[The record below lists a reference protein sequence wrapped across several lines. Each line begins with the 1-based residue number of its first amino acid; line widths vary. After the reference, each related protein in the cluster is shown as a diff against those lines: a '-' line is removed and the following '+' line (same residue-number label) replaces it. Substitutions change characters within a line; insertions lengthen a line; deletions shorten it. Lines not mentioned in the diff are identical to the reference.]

1 MTELASQ
8 NLKTSEDGQPPGTAD
23 DTVAIGQTGAS
34 LFPELV
40 WAHFIWEKQL
50 DQDNPDEALEAA
62 YRTKLK
68 SFEDCEGKL
77 ISAYWS
83 TYRASATALT
93 EKPQRVNVLKQIF
106 GVDDSVMRLHRVSD
120 WATRDAE
127 PIAHVLQ
134 HCDALAIRVSQV
146 LRGPPERIAMQLI
159 ASVAKNL
166 LGYVDR
172 KGGKPQ
178 PMEARRFAAAQEEEL
193 HRIETFYDR
202 AGTKAGRLVYFR
214 GMVIGACILVPI
226 MAALALLFLLFG
238 FWDEEHTQ
246 KLQYFYAAATAGA
259 LGALVSVLQRMS
271 SPTGAFR
278 IDYEVGRAAIT
289 RLGAFRPF
297 IGAIFGLAAYFLF
310 EGGLV
315 TTELTDL
322 DQRAFY
328 FYGSIAFLAGFSERW
343 TQVMVGGARRMI
355 PPPPPARDQ
364 DEEEEEAER
373 ERSRAG

>member
-8 NLKTSEDGQPPGTAD
+8 DLKTSEDGQPVGTTD
-23 DTVAIGQTGAS
+23 ETVAIGQTGAS

-40 WAHFIWEKQL
+40 WAHFLWEKQL
-50 DQDNPDEALEAA
+50 DKDEPDEALEAT
-62 YRTKLK
+62 YRSKLK
-68 SFEDCEGKL
+68 TFEDCEGKL
-77 ISAYWS
+77 VSAYWS
-83 TYRASATALT
+83 TYRASGTALT

-106 GVDDSVMRLHRVSD
+106 AVDDSVMRFHRVSD

-127 PIAHVLQ
+127 PIAEVLQ
-134 HCDALAIRVSQV
+134 RCDALAIRVSQV

-166 LGYVDR
+166 LGFIDR
-172 KGGKPQ
+172 KGGKP
-178 PMEARRFAAAQEEEL
+178 PPVEARRFAQAQVEEL
-193 HRIETFYDR
+193 HRIEGFYDR

-214 GMVIGACILVPI
+214 GMVIGACVLVPL

-238 FWDEEHTQ
+238 FWDAEHTQ

-259 LGALVSVLQRMS
+259 LGAVVSVLQRMS
-271 SPTGAFR
+271 SPIGAFR
-278 IDYEVGRAAIT
+278 IDYEVGRSALT

-297 IGAIFGLAAYFLF
+297 IGAVFGVAAYFLF
-310 EGGLV
+310 EGGLL
-315 TTELTDL
+315 TTELTNL
-322 DQRAFY
+322 DEDKLFY

-355 PPPPPARDQ
+355 PPPAPAREP
-364 DEEEEEAER
+364 DEEEEEK